1 MRIVEHRILHRE
13 AAAYCSH
20 PHMAVGAD
28 GGWLVAFNRAPR
40 RPLILHPPH
49 DPAYRNLMMRSADE
63 GRSWSA
69 PRIVPSAA
77 FHGVECPGLTATAA
91 GRVLL
96 NQWRFRWYPRPR
108 GRPSEDADGMTEP
121 RSLAREIMREWDE
134 ARRSASAG
142 SLESLISWARG
153 GGELWV
159 HLSDD
164 GGRSFARS
172 RQVAVRPFR
181 GGYGMRGAIELP
193 DGELLLPLANAPDY
207 DSVFLL
213 RSHDGGES
221 WSGPTLVAAES
232 GKEFE
237 EPAGLLLGERRILLM
252 LRENR
257 SRVLHRSV
265 SDDGGRRWSRPVAT
279 GIRDY
284 PAQLLHLDEGRIA
297 CVAGRRTAPFGILLY
312 LSQDGGMSW
321 DLDRP
326 IVVRDD
332 LANAD
337 LGYPT
342 AARRRHG
349 ELVVVYYA
357 QDREGVTGLHATTLT
372 EDRTRST

>member
-1 MRIVEHRILHRE
+1 
-13 AAAYCSH
+13 
-20 PHMAVGAD
+20 
-28 GGWLVAFNRAPR
+28 
-40 RPLILHPPH
+40 
-49 DPAYRNLMMRSADE
+49 
-63 GRSWSA
+63 
-69 PRIVPSAA
+69 
-77 FHGVECPGLTATAA
+77 
-91 GRVLL
+91 
-96 NQWRFRWYPRPR
+96 
-108 GRPSEDADGMTEP
+108 
-121 RSLAREIMREWDE
+121 
-134 ARRSASAG
+134 
-142 SLESLISWARG
+142 
-153 GGELWV
+153 
-159 HLSDD
+159 
-164 GGRSFARS
+164 
-172 RQVAVRPFR
+172 
-181 GGYGMRGAIELP
+181 MRGAIELP

-326 IVVRDD
+326 NVVRDD

-342 AARRRHG
+342 RGTATPWRARCGVLCPGSGGRHG
-349 ELVVVYYA
+349 SSRHHP
-357 QDREGVTGLHATTLT
+357 DRGPDPEHMRNA
-372 EDRTRST
+372 